1 MESEELDI
9 LDPDQLLGLIEALK
23 TNDLQKKKSFPTVFY
38 TGGHWAGRVRPQ
50 YFEFALMTDLKSVR
64 YVSDEVLDK
73 LIPEWR
79 EYMNGKSFPSNAKAH
94 EASFRAWCIRE
105 RAQYEAN
112 GVPFPQ
118 SASKRRARASAAALG
133 VRTTQGSAQP
143 AATMGQQGQAMNVR
157 SVSAPA
163 INALARNT
171 PVRTAP
177 AMNTPAMNTPARN
190 APAVNA
196 PIMNAS
202 ARNLPSMNALATNA
216 PVMNVPAM
224 NAPVMN
230 APTMNAEARNT
241 PAMNA
246 PAMNA
251 PARNLP
257 SVDALAANPLARN
270 TPARNTQVVNVQD
283 LQAAAIRL
291 EHLGRNTHQFAD
303 MLRQHGQ
310 RELRVAELLLEAS
323 HARQE
328 QPPRE

>member
-23 TNDLQKKKSFPTVFY
+23 TNDPQKKKAFPTVFY

-94 EASFRAWCIRE
+94 EASFRAWCVRE

-112 GVPFPQ
+112 GVPFPR
-118 SASKRRARASAAALG
+118 SSSKRRATATAAALG
-133 VRTTQGSAQP
+133 ARTTQGSAQP
-143 AATMGQQGQAMNVR
+143 SATMGQRGQAMNVR
-157 SVSAPA
+157 SISAPA
-163 INALARNT
+163 INAQARNT
-171 PVRTAP
+171 PV
-177 AMNTPAMNTPARN
+177 RN

-196 PIMNAS
+196 PITNAS

-216 PVMNVPAM
+216 PAM
-224 NAPVMN
+224 IAPL
-230 APTMNAEARNT
+230 
-241 PAMNA
+241 MNA

-251 PARNLP
+251 PARNTLP
-257 SVDALAANPLARN
+257 RNAPVRN
-270 TPARNTQVVNVQD
+270 TVTANVQD

-310 RELRVAELLLEAS
+310 RELRVAELLLQAS
-323 HARQE
+323 RARQE
-328 QPPRE
+328 QPPKE